1 MDPST
6 ALLHAK
12 VPEPEPGAGHPL
24 VPPVYQTATFEF
36 ESGEALARAG
46 EADAPAWFYTRY
58 GNPTQALFEE
68 QLRVLE
74 GAEAALSF
82 SSGMAAISAIFFA
95 FLRAGDRVVVEK
107 RCYGGT
113 LRLARDLLT
122 RFGVTVVW
130 LDGDGEAELARA
142 LSGARLVVFE
152 TPTNPLLDVLD
163 VPRIAR
169 RAREAGALSV
179 LDATFATPVNL
190 RGLELGCD
198 LVLHSATKYLNGH
211 HDVCAGAVAGRRE
224 LTSEIAKVRRL
235 TGALLDPHAASLVA
249 RGLKTLPIRVARQN
263 ETALAL
269 ARALEAT
276 PGVRR
281 VRYPGL
287 ASHPRAELARKL
299 LPRGCGGVLAIE
311 LEGGRAGAIRVA
323 EALEVARLAPSL
335 GGTETIVSPP
345 AITSHAGLSDEELRA
360 AGIDPGLLRIAVGLE
375 HPDDLVADFRQAIA
389 AAARA

>member
-1 MDPST
+1 MDPAT

-12 VPEPEPGAGHPL
+12 PPEEDARSGRPL

-36 ESGEALARAG
+36 SSGESLARAG
-46 EADAPAWFYTRY
+46 EADAPAFFYTRY

-68 QLRVLE
+68 QLRILE
-74 GAEAALSF
+74 GAEAALGF
-82 SSGMAAISAIFFA
+82 SSGMAAVSAIFFGL
-95 FLRAGDRVVVEK
+95 LRAGDKVVVEK

-113 LRLARDLLT
+113 LRLARDLLS
-122 RFGVTVVW
+122 RFGVQVAW
-130 LDGDGEAELARA
+130 LEGDGDDELARA
-142 LSGARLVVFE
+142 LPGARLVVFE
-152 TPTNPLLDVLD
+152 TPTNPVLDVLD
-163 VPRIAR
+163 VPKIAA
-169 RAREAGALSV
+169 RARAAGVLSV

-224 LTSEIAKVRRL
+224 LVAEIAKVRRL
-235 TGALLDPHAASLVA
+235 TGALLDPHAASLVS
-249 RGLKTLPIRVARQN
+249 RGLKTLPLRVARQN

-269 ARALEAT
+269 ARALEET

-287 ASHPRAELARKL
+287 TSHPRHELAKKL
-299 LPRGCGGVLAIE
+299 LPRGMGGVLAIE
-311 LEGGRAGAIRVA
+311 LEGGVQGAIRVA
-323 EALEVARLAPSL
+323 EALELARLAPSL

-345 AITSHAGLSDEELRA
+345 AITSHAGLSDEELAR

-375 HPDDLVADFRQAIA
+375 HPGDLVTDFRRAIA
-389 AAARA
+389 RNR